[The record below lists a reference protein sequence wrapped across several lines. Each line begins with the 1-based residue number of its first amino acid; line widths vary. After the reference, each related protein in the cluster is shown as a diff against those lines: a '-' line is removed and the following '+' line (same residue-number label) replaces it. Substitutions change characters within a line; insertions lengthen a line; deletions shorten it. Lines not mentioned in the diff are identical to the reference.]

1 MPLIACVPNVSEGR
15 NKELL
20 EQMSD
25 EVDSVRGVRLLDV
38 AIDPVQNRSIFT
50 FVGTQTPLRKAVY
63 QLMRIA
69 FDQLDIS
76 KHRGKHPRIGII
88 DVIPFIPLR
97 HTTMERCIELSR
109 SVGSDLAEAFGVPV
123 YLYEQSAT
131 APNRVSINDIRAGE
145 YEAFPDKIALPEW
158 KPDFGPARVHPTAGV
173 VTVGA
178 RPPIITLVI
187 SIDGVACDSAGEIV
201 AAIRKVGARPRQV
214 KAMALESDEG
224 KGCKIAV
231 NLFDYKETPLHVVI
245 DAARKAARKRKAKIS
260 GIRLIGLVTA
270 DVLMLSLSH
279 YMQIE
284 GFDPTQ
290 VLEFHLPIRRRT

>member
-15 NKELL
+15 DEELL
-20 EQMSD
+20 EQISH

-38 AIDPVQNRSIFT
+38 TSDPVQNRSVFT

-63 QLMRIA
+63 NLMRVA
-69 FDQLDIS
+69 FDRLDIT
-76 KHRGKHPRIGII
+76 KHRGRHPRIGIV

-97 HTTMERCIELSR
+97 QTTMERCVELSR
-109 SVGSDLAEAFGVPV
+109 SVGSMLAEAFGVPV

-131 APNRVSINDIRAGE
+131 SPNRVSINDIRAGE
-145 YEAFPDKIALPEW
+145 LKNFPDKITKPEW
-158 KPDFGPARVHPTAGV
+158 QPDFGPARVHPTAGV

-178 RPPIITLVI
+178 RPPIITFVI
-187 SIDGVACDSAGEIV
+187 SVDGLTCDAAGGIV

-245 DAARKAARKRKAKIS
+245 EAARKAARKNKASIT

-270 DVLMLSLSH
+270 DVLMRSLGH

-284 GFDPTQ
+284 GFDPSQ
-290 VLEFHLPIRRRT
+290 VLEFHLPFRRQV